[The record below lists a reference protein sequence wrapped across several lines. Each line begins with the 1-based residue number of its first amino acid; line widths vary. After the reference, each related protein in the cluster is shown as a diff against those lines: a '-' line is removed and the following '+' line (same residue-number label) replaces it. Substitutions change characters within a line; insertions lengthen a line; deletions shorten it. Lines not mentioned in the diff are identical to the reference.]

1 MGSLRSLSLGS
12 SRVGAAAASLSIIV
26 AACGA
31 ASNAQPATPT
41 TAPSASVASG
51 APTPAFPSALPSP
64 SVAVAAT
71 PAIGSIVPEAV
82 FQPDGTVATIQV
94 TDDAL
99 WVFDLTGVLRI
110 DPATNTS
117 THVSLTVE
125 GGGPSVNGAIGF
137 DSIWAGDFD
146 LGQVRRYDETSG
158 DLRATIE
165 TENPEGVLA
174 TDDGVWVAN
183 HHTGTVSRIDFETDQ
198 IAVQIEVGHEGSS
211 GPKGLIEAGGDVWV
225 GIPNEGKVT
234 GVDPDKD
241 APDGEIETS
250 FPGGPCGPMSTYG
263 SRIYIGGCNGD
274 TSMEVVDYGKLESVA
289 SISLGGPSTQ
299 PVMVGD
305 RLWFGVGLDT
315 GGLLMSMDPESLEP
329 SPGPAATGGYVTNI
343 AVGFESVWVGVEGD
357 GGAWLLRLP
366 ESSLSE

>member
-1 MGSLRSLSLGS
+1 MGSVRSRSLRSL
-12 SRVGAAAASLSIIV
+12 RVGAAAAGLSIIV
-26 AACGA
+26 AACG
-31 ASNAQPATPT
+31 STSGPQPATPT
-41 TAPSASVASG
+41 TAPAVSPASSP
-51 APTPAFPSALPSP
+51 PTPAPPSAPASP
-64 SVAVAAT
+64 SAA
-71 PAIGSIVPEAV
+71 PAASPTIGSIVPEAV

-117 THVSLTVE
+117 THVPLTVE

-165 TENPEGVLA
+165 TEKPAGVLA
-174 TDDGVWVAN
+174 TDDGIWIAN
-183 HHTGTVSRIDFETDQ
+183 HHTGTISRIDPETDK

-211 GPKGLIEAGGDVWV
+211 GPSGLIEAGGDVWV
-225 GIPNEGKVT
+225 GIPNESALT

-241 APDGEIETS
+241 APEGEIKVST
-250 FPGGPCGPMSTYG
+250 PDGACGSMSTYG
-263 SRIYIGGCNGD
+263 SRIYLGGCGGKAI
-274 TSMEVVDYGKLESVA
+274 EVVDFQKLENVGLVSPE
-289 SISLGGPSTQ
+289 GPSTA

-305 RLWFGVGLDT
+305 RLWFGIGLDT
-315 GGLLMSMDPESLEP
+315 GVVLMSMDPESLET
-329 SPGPAATGGYVTNI
+329 SPGPAVTGGYVTNI

-357 GGAWLLRLP
+357 GGAWIVRIP